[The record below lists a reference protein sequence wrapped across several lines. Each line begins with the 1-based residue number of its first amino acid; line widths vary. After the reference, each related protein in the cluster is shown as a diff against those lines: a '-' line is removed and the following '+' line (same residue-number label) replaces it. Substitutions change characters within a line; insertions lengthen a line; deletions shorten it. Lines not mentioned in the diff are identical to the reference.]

1 MGVDKSWV
9 GLMAFISAGA
19 AALDYAPCHYG
30 VSKLVFRG
38 PRRNLSGRYL
48 VVIGG
53 TETFGKYVP
62 LPFVDQL
69 EQALA
74 VPVVNLGIANAG
86 PDVFLADDEIARI
99 AQGAAAVVVQVMGA
113 HSQTN
118 PFYAVHPRRND
129 RVLSVSPR
137 LRNLYREVD
146 FAEYHFTRHLVQSL
160 HAVSGT
166 RFAVVVAALQTLW
179 VERMTALLTRLGP
192 NTVLMWT
199 GPQPPKNVAKD
210 EVGPRYPAF
219 VDRGMMARV
228 ARHAALQ
235 IEICPPAER
244 VGGEDVMQAMAAE
257 AGLPGMRA
265 HRRIADTLIP
275 VLRRFP

>member
-1 MGVDKSWV
+1 
-9 GLMAFISAGA
+9 MAFLSAGA

-30 VSKLVFRG
+30 ASKLVFRG
-38 PRRNLSGRYL
+38 PRRNLAGRYM

-69 EQALA
+69 EQSLA

-99 AQGAAAVVVQVMGA
+99 ASGAAAVVVQVVGA
-113 HSQTN
+113 HNQTN

-137 LRNLYREVD
+137 LRNLFRDVD
-146 FAEYHFTRHLVQSL
+146 FAEFHFTRHLVQSL
-160 HAVSGT
+160 RATSRD
-166 RFAVVVAALQTLW
+166 RFAVVVAELQTLW
-179 VERMTALLTRLGP
+179 VERMIALMHRIGP
-192 NTVLMWT
+192 NIVLMWT
-199 GPQPPKNVAKD
+199 GSQPPKSMAGD
-210 EVGPRYPAF
+210 EIGPRYPAL
-219 VDRGMMARV
+219 VDRGMMDKV
-228 ARHAALQ
+228 AVHAALQ
-235 IEICPPAER
+235 IEVCPPAER
-244 VGGEDVMQAMAAE
+244 GAGADAMQALAVE
-257 AGLPGMRA
+257 AGLPGMQA

-275 VLRRFP
+275 ILRKF

>member
-1 MGVDKSWV
+1 MVGV
-9 GLMAFISAGA
+9 MAFLTAGA

-38 PRRNLSGRYL
+38 PRRNLAGRYM

-69 EQALA
+69 EQSLE

-99 AQGAAAVVVQVMGA
+99 ATGAAAVVVQVLGA
-113 HSQTN
+113 HNQTN
-118 PFYAVHPRRND
+118 PYYAVHPRRND

-137 LRNLYREVD
+137 LRSLYREVD
-146 FAEYHFTRHLVQSL
+146 FAEFHFTRHLVKTL
-160 HAVSGT
+160 HGVCKT
-166 RFAVVVAALQTLW
+166 RFAIVAAELQTLW
-179 VERMTALLTRLGP
+179 VERMIALMKRLGP
-192 NTVLMWT
+192 HIVLLWT
-199 GPQPPKNVAKD
+199 GTQPPKDRADD
-210 EVGPRYPAF
+210 EIGPRYPAL
-219 VDRGMMARV
+219 VDRGMMAKV
-228 ARHAALQ
+228 AAHAALQ

-244 VGGEDVMQAMAAE
+244 GAGADAMQAMAE
-257 AGLPGMRA
+257 QAGLPWMQA

-275 VLRRFP
+275 ILRQF

>member
-1 MGVDKSWV
+1 
-9 GLMAFISAGA
+9 MAFLSAGA
-19 AALDYAPCHYG
+19 AALDYATCHYG
-30 VSKLVFRG
+30 ASKLVFRG
-38 PRRNLSGRYL
+38 PRRNLAGRYM
-48 VVIGG
+48 VAIGG

-69 EQALA
+69 EQSLA

-99 AQGAAAVVVQVMGA
+99 ASGAAAVVVQVVGA

-118 PFYAVHPRRND
+118 PYYTVHPRRND
-129 RVLSVSPR
+129 RVLSVSPH
-137 LRNLYREVD
+137 LRHLYQDVD
-146 FAEYHFTRHLVQSL
+146 FAEFHFTRHLVQTL
-160 HAVSGT
+160 QAVSRS
-166 RFAVVVAALQTLW
+166 RFAVVVAELQTLW
-179 VERMTALLTRLGP
+179 VERMIAFLHRLGP

-199 GPQPPKNVAKD
+199 GSQPPKDVAGD
-210 EVGPRYPAF
+210 EIGPRYPAL
-219 VDRGMMARV
+219 VDRGMMEKV
-228 ARHAALQ
+228 AAHAALQ

-244 VGGEDVMQAMAAE
+244 PEGEDAMQAMAAE

-275 VLRRFP
+275 ILRKFP

>member
-1 MGVDKSWV
+1 
-9 GLMAFISAGA
+9 MAFISAGA

-30 VSKLVFRG
+30 ASKLVFRG
-38 PRRNLSGRYL
+38 PRRDLAGRYL

-69 EQALA
+69 EQSLV

-99 AQGAAAVVVQVMGA
+99 ASGAAVVVVQVVGA
-113 HSQTN
+113 HNQTN
-118 PFYAVHPRRND
+118 PFYVVHPRRND
-129 RVLSVSPR
+129 RVLSMSPR

-146 FAEYHFTRHLVQSL
+146 FTEFHFTRHLVQSL
-160 HAVSGT
+160 QARSRT
-166 RFAVVVAALQTLW
+166 RFAVVAAELQTLW
-179 VERMTALLTRLGP
+179 VERMIALMQRLGP
-192 NTVLMWT
+192 NIVLMWT
-199 GPQPPKNVAKD
+199 GSQPPKDMAGD
-210 EVGPRYPAF
+210 EIGPRYPAL
-219 VDRGMMARV
+219 VDRGMMEKV

-235 IEICPPAER
+235 IEICPPAEPDE
-244 VGGEDVMQAMAAE
+244 GWDVMQAMAAE

-275 VLRRFP
+275 ILRKF